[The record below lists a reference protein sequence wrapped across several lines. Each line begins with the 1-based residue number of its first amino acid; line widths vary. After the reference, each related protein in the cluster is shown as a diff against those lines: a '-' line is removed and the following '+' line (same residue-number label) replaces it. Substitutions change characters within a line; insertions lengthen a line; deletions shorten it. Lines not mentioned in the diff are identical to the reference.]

1 MVSVSKYRKNQK
13 VFSQGDA
20 AAAVY
25 YLQQGQVKVYVIS
38 ERGKEAVVALHGKGD
53 FFGEGCL
60 TGQPLRLATVAAMT
74 ECVIM
79 RIDKAAVV
87 RVLRDEPKFSEMF
100 LNYILARN
108 ARVEEDLVDQLF
120 NSSEKRLA
128 RILLLTEPL
137 RFTIPC

>member
-1 MVSVSKYRKNQK
+1 MAS
-13 VFSQGDA
+13 
-20 AAAVY
+20 
-25 YLQQGQVKVYVIS
+25 
-38 ERGKEAVVALHGKGD
+38 GD

-74 ECVIM
+74 DCVVM
-79 RIDKAAVV
+79 RLEKEAIV

-100 LNYILARN
+100 MAYLLTRN

-128 RILLLTEPL
+128 RALLLMANFGKDGRPETAIAKVSQETLADMIGTTRSRVSTFMNKFRKLGFIHYNGDLHGP
-137 RFTIPC
+137 